1 MYDYIP
7 NDDEGIKKH
16 MNRLEYL
23 SRLEPGWYDGVGE
36 APSQLAVDAVKT
48 FIDSCSSCI
57 ENLAI
62 FPREEGGLLLDIRQ
76 GGFDLSIEVFNDASS
91 NIYGIRTHENNP
103 ENMEGVRIK
112 SLISDDLEDTTH
124 ANIESLIDD
133 FKRIMG

>member
-7 NDDEGIKKH
+7 NDDEDIKKH

-62 FPREEGGLLLDIRQ
+62 FPREEGGLLLE
-76 GGFDLSIEVFNDASS
+76 GFIAFRHTELPLVFPAHSS
-91 NIYGIRTHENNP
+91 P
-103 ENMEGVRIK
+103 
-112 SLISDDLEDTTH
+112 SPPSP
-124 ANIESLIDD
+124 
-133 FKRIMG
+133 